1 MKKATP
7 LKRDRS
13 PAQAN
18 HTTSTAPS
26 KICRVLAIL
35 ISGRSL
41 NRFEAEREGE
51 HCLHSTVAV
60 LSNTHCLLITRTP
73 EKVPT
78 NWGASCRVIRYR
90 LAPSHIDRAEKLLAL
105 LTARSAGRAAA

>member
-13 PAQAN
+13 PTQAN
-18 HTTSTAPS
+18 HTAITAPS

-41 NRFEAEREGE
+41 NRFEAEQEGE
-51 HCLHSTVAV
+51 HCLHTTISA
-60 LSNTHCLLITRTP
+60 LANKHGLLFVRTP
-73 EKVPT
+73 ETVPT

-90 LAPSHIDRAEKLLAL
+90 LALSHIERAEKLLAL
-105 LTARSAGRAAA
+105 LASRSARRAAA